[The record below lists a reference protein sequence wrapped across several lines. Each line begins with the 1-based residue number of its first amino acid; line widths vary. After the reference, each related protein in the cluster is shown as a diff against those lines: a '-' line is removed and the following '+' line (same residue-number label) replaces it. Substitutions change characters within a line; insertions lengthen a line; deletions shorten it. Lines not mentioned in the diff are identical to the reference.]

1 MKSLAFLLALSLP
14 FPALAAPQ
22 IMRQAMQP
30 PAAQPVQ
37 QAAPPAPQ
45 PRFVLEDGTPVK
57 LVLNETVSS
66 ANQHKGNL
74 VIFAVAEDVKI
85 GSVIVIPKGANAW
98 ATITIARSKG
108 KIGRAGRIEL
118 SVDKV
123 RLADGEKVELSDI
136 EGGNGDSRQA
146 QMATAMA
153 VSGVLAWPAT
163 PLFLLMHG
171 KDITMQRGAATMAFV
186 HGDNTLDP
194 ARFTPEAIALANN
207 LPPPVSPAVA
217 ATAPPSTAPSS
228 EGTPNASVPSASA
241 SATLSPAPIA
251 STTAASVP
259 SSASTPNATG
269 AANAVGVPNTA
280 AMAPEAPGPAPAPA
294 ATPTDENKPQPN

>member
-1 MKSLAFLLALSLP
+1 MKSLALLLAVSIP
-14 FPALAAPQ
+14 FFAFPAQQ

-30 PAAQPVQ
+30 PTALPVQ
-37 QAAPPAPQ
+37 QATPPAAQ

-85 GSVIVIPKGANAW
+85 GDVIVIPKGANAW
-98 ATITIARSKG
+98 ATITIARPKG

-118 SVDKV
+118 WGEKGPP
-123 RLADGEKVELSDI
+123 ADGEKGALSDI
-136 EGGNGDSRQA
+136 EGGNGDSHQA

-171 KDITMQRGAATMAFV
+171 KDV
-186 HGDNTLDP
+186 
-194 ARFTPEAIALANN
+194 
-207 LPPPVSPAVA
+207 
-217 ATAPPSTAPSS
+217 
-228 EGTPNASVPSASA
+228 
-241 SATLSPAPIA
+241 
-251 STTAASVP
+251 
-259 SSASTPNATG
+259 
-269 AANAVGVPNTA
+269 
-280 AMAPEAPGPAPAPA
+280 
-294 ATPTDENKPQPN
+294 

>member
-1 MKSLAFLLALSLP
+1 MKSLALLLAVSVP
-14 FPALAAPQ
+14 FSAFPAQQ

-30 PAAQPVQ
+30 PAQQPVQ
-37 QAAPPAPQ
+37 QSPPPAPQ

-57 LVLNETVSS
+57 LVLNETISS

-85 GSVIVIPKGANAW
+85 GDVIVIPKGANAW
-98 ATITIARSKG
+98 ATITIARPKG
-108 KIGRAGRIEL
+108 KIGRAGKIEL

-123 RLADGEKVELSDI
+123 RLADGEKVVLSDI
-136 EGGNGDSRQA
+136 EGGDGDSHQA

-171 KDITMQRGAATMAFV
+171 KDVTIPRGTATMAFV

-194 ARFTPEAIALANN
+194 SRFTPEAIALANN
-207 LPPPVSPAVA
+207 LPPPVTLPAAAPSAPASTPASIASSAPVASMSAPAV
-217 ATAPPSTAPSS
+217 T
-228 EGTPNASVPSASA
+228 
-241 SATLSPAPIA
+241 SPAPTA
-251 STTAASVP
+251 DATAASAP
-259 SSASTPNATG
+259 SAAASAP
-269 AANAVGVPNTA
+269 NAVGAPNTA
-280 AMAPEAPGPAPAPA
+280 ARAPEAPGPAPAQT
-294 ATPTDENKPQPN
+294 ATASDANNPQPN

>member
-1 MKSLAFLLALSLP
+1 MKSLALLLAISIA
-14 FPALAAPQ
+14 FPALAAQQ

-30 PAAQPVQ
+30 PAPQPVQ

-85 GSVIVIPKGANAW
+85 GDVIVIPKGANAW
-98 ATITIARSKG
+98 ATITIARPKG
-108 KIGRAGRIEL
+108 KIGRAGKIEL

-123 RLADGEKVELSDI
+123 RLADGEKVVLSDV
-136 EGGNGDSRQA
+136 EGGDGDSHQA

-171 KDITMQRGAATMAFV
+171 KDVTMPRGTATMAFV
-186 HGDNTLDP
+186 QGDNILDP
-194 ARFTPEAIALANN
+194 TRFTPEAIALANN
-207 LPPPVSPAVA
+207 LPPPISPTVA
-217 ATAPPSTAPSS
+217 ATAPAASLVSSAP
-228 EGTPNASVPSASA
+228 AASA
-241 SATLSPAPIA
+241 SVMTSSAPIA
-251 STTAASVP
+251 STAAASAP
-259 SSASTPNATG
+259 SSASAASAANAAGTPNAQG
-269 AANAVGVPNTA
+269 APNTA
-280 AMAPEAPGPAPAPA
+280 ATAPEAPGPAPAPA
-294 ATPTDENKPQPN
+294 ATPTDATKPQPK